1 MASIPP
7 TLCTISH
14 TNAQPVSPHKSACGK
29 FGLSGTIIAS
39 EVQRS
44 ESRRSFELW
53 LLLVNYERVSN
64 TSDARALLRSTQGQ
78 LIRGYN
84 G

>member
-14 TNAQPVSPHKSACGK
+14 TNAQPFSPHKSACGR
-29 FGLSGTIIAS
+29 FGLSGTILAS

-44 ESRRSFELW
+44 ESKRRFEL
-53 LLLVNYERVSN
+53 LLFVSSMNELEVLAMRVLFCVQLRVNKSE
-64 TSDARALLRSTQGQ
+64 DIKG
-78 LIRGYN
+78 
-84 G
+84 